1 MTTLESKILT
11 NIRLI
16 KENYPDEG
24 KSWYDRERVFIRT
37 VAKMFKMDDTKCF
50 GIYSAFSPLKS
61 VELNRKLLFQF
72 LLSGGKKA
80 GHMTSCVNKAIEIY
94 NLNRYGIKLT
104 NQIREILKGD
114 KTCEFFDALYGSYSA
129 CPIDRH
135 MFKLLPEG
143 FKQTGKNAQ
152 IIKKVIQQEKPYQ
165 TFELQAFLW
174 EVLKE
179 EKSMSNIINK
189 HCLHN

>member
-143 FKQTGKNAQ
+143 FKQTEKNAQ
-152 IIKKVIQQEKPYQ
+152 VIKKVIQQEKPYQ

-179 EKSMSNIINK
+179 EKSMSNIKNK